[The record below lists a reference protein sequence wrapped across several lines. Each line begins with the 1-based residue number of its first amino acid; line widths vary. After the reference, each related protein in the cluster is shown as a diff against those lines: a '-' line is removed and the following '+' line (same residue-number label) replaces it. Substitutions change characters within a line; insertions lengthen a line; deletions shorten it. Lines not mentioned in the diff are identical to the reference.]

1 MTKILL
7 ADHQCLFRA
16 GVVKLIDSI
25 GGFAVAGEV
34 DTAEA
39 AVEFA
44 AKHTPDMLLLE
55 MAMPGIS
62 GFETLRR
69 IQRLQVGTRVVA
81 LTQWTN
87 QPLPLH
93 AMRAGIAGYLGKDIS
108 PAEFKTAL
116 HKIRF
121 GRRYISEN
129 IVRDLARVAYGDL
142 SDNPFQ
148 QLSVREMQIMLMVLG
163 CKSPSAIAQVLHLSA
178 KTVNSYRYRL
188 FEKLGVNSDVELVIM
203 AIQHEVVD
211 LGAQTGDR
219 PRSTVTSSDR
229 KEPLATGT
237 AIDLNGCDNR
247 RSSAGHALDKRTL

>member
-1 MTKILL
+1 
-7 ADHQCLFRA
+7 
-16 GVVKLIDSI
+16 
-25 GGFAVAGEV
+25 
-34 DTAEA
+34 
-39 AVEFA
+39 
-44 AKHTPDMLLLE
+44 
-55 MAMPGIS
+55 
-62 GFETLRR
+62 
-69 IQRLQVGTRVVA
+69 
-81 LTQWTN
+81 
-87 QPLPLH
+87 
-93 AMRAGIAGYLGKDIS
+93 MRAGIAGYLGKDIS

-188 FEKLGVNSDVELVIM
+188 FEKLGVNSDVELAIM
-203 AIQHEVVD
+203 AIQHEVVA

-219 PRSTVTSSDR
+219 PGSTGTSSDR

-237 AIDLNGCDNR
+237 AIDLSGVTTGEVR
-247 RSSAGHALDKRTL
+247 RVTRWIGANSSYSTSNKSANTHGSGVAKLQRWSLPSAYEERLSPAKNARGSASIKTQLNSFIPTITVLRWDLGVSLGPDC

>member
-7 ADHQCLFRA
+7 ADHHSLFRA
-16 GVVKLIDSI
+16 GMVRLIDSI
-25 GGFAVAGEV
+25 GGFSVAGEV
-34 DTAEA
+34 DSAES
-39 AVEFA
+39 AVEFV
-44 AKHTPDMLLLE
+44 AKHTPDIMLLE
-55 MAMPGIS
+55 MSIPGLS

-69 IQRLQVGTRVVA
+69 VKRLHVGTRVVA
-81 LTQWTN
+81 LTHWTN

-93 AMRAGIAGYLGKDIS
+93 AMRAGIEGYLGKDIS
-108 PAEFKTAL
+108 PAEFETAL
-116 HKIRF
+116 RKIRF

-188 FEKLGVNSDVELVIM
+188 FEKLGVKSDVELAIM
-203 AIQHEVVD
+203 AIQHEIVD
-211 LGAQTGDR
+211 LGGHASGR
-219 PRSTVTSSDR
+219 PRTTKMQRDR
-229 KEPLATGT
+229 KAPVATGP
-237 AIDLNGCDNR
+237 AVDVNGMDDLH
-247 RSSAGHALDKRTL
+247 STLDGGVV

>member
-16 GVVKLIDSI
+16 GMVRLIDSI

-34 DTAEA
+34 DSAQA
-39 AVEFA
+39 AVEFV
-44 AKHTPDMLLLE
+44 AKHTPGMLLLE
-55 MAMPGIS
+55 MSMPGIS

-81 LTQWTN
+81 LTHWTN

-93 AMRAGIAGYLGKDIS
+93 AMRAGISGYLGKDIS
-108 PAEFKTAL
+108 PTEFETAL

-121 GRRYISEN
+121 GRRYISES

-163 CKSPSAIAQVLHLSA
+163 CKSPSAIAQILHLSA

-188 FEKLGVNSDVELVIM
+188 FEKLGVKSDVELAIM
-203 AIQHEVVD
+203 AIQHEVID
-211 LGAQTGDR
+211 LGAHTGDR
-219 PRSTVTSSDR
+219 PRTADTPPDRKGPVAAGTAADLTGDGGHRSTVDS
-229 KEPLATGT
+229 GMV
-237 AIDLNGCDNR
+237 
-247 RSSAGHALDKRTL
+247 

>member
-16 GVVKLIDSI
+16 GMVRLIDSI
-25 GGFAVAGEV
+25 GGFGVSGEV
-34 DTAEA
+34 DSAEA
-39 AVEFA
+39 AVEFVA
-44 AKHTPDMLLLE
+44 QHTPDILLLE
-55 MAMPGIS
+55 MSMPGIS

-81 LTQWTN
+81 LTHWTN

-108 PAEFKTAL
+108 PAEFETAL

-163 CKSPSAIAQVLHLSA
+163 CKSPSAIAQVLHLSV

-188 FEKLGVNSDVELVIM
+188 FEKLGVKSDVELAIM

-211 LGAQTGDR
+211 LGAQKGDR
-219 PRSTVTSSDR
+219 PRTTDTPPDR
-229 KEPLATGT
+229 KGPVASGTGADLTGYDSQHST
-237 AIDLNGCDNR
+237 ADRGT
-247 RSSAGHALDKRTL
+247 S

>member
-16 GVVKLIDSI
+16 GMVRLIDSI
-25 GGFAVAGEV
+25 GGFGVSGEV
-34 DTAEA
+34 DSAEA

-44 AKHTPDMLLLE
+44 AQHTPDILLLE
-55 MAMPGIS
+55 MSMPGIS

-81 LTQWTN
+81 LTHWTN

-108 PAEFKTAL
+108 PAEFETAL

-148 QLSVREMQIMLMVLG
+148 QLSVREMQIMLMVVN
-163 CKSPSAIAQVLHLSA
+163 CQKVKEISSNLHLSP
-178 KTVNSYRYRL
+178 KTVNSYRYRI
-188 FEKLGVNSDVELVIM
+188 FEKLKIGSDVELALM
-203 AIQHEVVD
+203 AVRYGVV
-211 LGAQTGDR
+211 
-219 PRSTVTSSDR
+219 
-229 KEPLATGT
+229 
-237 AIDLNGCDNR
+237 NGG
-247 RSSAGHALDKRTL
+247 SQLKSA